1 MGNIDEL
8 LNVKRRYEELKLN
21 ITSIIDKLDGVIEKL
36 EIPSDEIKKVYNVD
50 SISVDEG
57 NLSSIRQNLINKRYN
72 LKNYVLQTINQKLYE
87 LEIEIESA
95 G

>member
-1 MGNIDEL
+1 MENIDEL
-8 LNVKRRYEELKLN
+8 LNAKRRYEELKSN
-21 ITSIIDKLDGVIEKL
+21 ITVIIHKLSSVIEHL

-50 SISVDEG
+50 SISIEEG
-57 NLSSIRQNLINKRYN
+57 KLSSIRQNLINKKYN
-72 LKNYVLQTINQKLYE
+72 LKNYVLYSINQKLYE